1 MAKIHFPVV
10 ELDNNKFQV
19 IVDLALYSKDVI
31 TATIY
36 KFSHLFYIHQQT
48 DKSNPNLVLVIFE
61 SKDDNAITVDIPK
74 KFCNELIDQQLR
86 HDVNA
91 QFGHIRDMIV
101 EEAFKTCKFKIR
113 IWNISYCHSVLNGS
127 MIQNISS
134 QTKSGNISFY

>member
-1 MAKIHFPVV
+1 MAKIQFPVV

-61 SKDDNAITVDIPK
+61 SKNAITFDIPK
-74 KFCNELIDQQLR
+74 KFCNELIDQHLR

-101 EEAFKTCKFKIR
+101 EEAFKPVNSK
-113 IWNISYCHSVLNGS
+113 
-127 MIQNISS
+127 
-134 QTKSGNISFY
+134 

>member
-1 MAKIHFPVV
+1 MVALQFHASVHNNKRSSRDWRTLKNGMAKIQFPVV

-31 TATIY
+31 TAAIY

-48 DKSNPNLVLVIFE
+48 DKSDSNLVVVIFE
-61 SKDDNAITVDIPK
+61 SKDGNIITADIPK
-74 KFCNELIDQQLR
+74 QFCNELIDQQLR

-101 EEAFKTCKFKIR
+101 EEAFRPVSK
-113 IWNISYCHSVLNGS
+113 
-127 MIQNISS
+127 
-134 QTKSGNISFY
+134 

>member
-61 SKDDNAITVDIPK
+61 SKDDNAITYLLYTSPS
-74 KFCNELIDQQLR
+74 R
-86 HDVNA
+86 
-91 QFGHIRDMIV
+91 
-101 EEAFKTCKFKIR
+101 
-113 IWNISYCHSVLNGS
+113 
-127 MIQNISS
+127 
-134 QTKSGNISFY
+134 